1 MKIATKAAVSFAA
14 AALLALPLTVA
25 FAQLSSDPL
34 PTRGPDATLA
44 VDNQLVGKVQGKS
57 ATNVLT
63 TIYDNINATALFT
76 VSSTDLLSTW
86 GDQLLTTGVGLLST
100 HIFTLY
106 NSSTSAGPLLTATIS
121 INFFDGVTSAP
132 LGGYSGSV
140 NFGAGLPVNNYSVIT
155 ASGLDPALINLTTTN
170 IIVTQKVT
178 AKTGTASRLGIVTF
192 GPVLTGASPGTMYIS
207 SATIGGGVPGFYNL
221 GQPADPGYL
230 VAVNPPPVGTLSKSW
245 GALKKLYH

>member
-1 MKIATKAAVSFAA
+1 MRIATKAALLFSAVAM
-14 AALLALPLTVA
+14 LALPLGIA
-25 FAQLSSDPL
+25 HAALSPEPAQRSSDETGGL
-34 PTRGPDATLA
+34 
-44 VDNQLVGKVQGKS
+44 NLVAGKGGGAS

-63 TIYDNINATALFT
+63 TIYDNVNATALFT